1 MLGVDT
7 SAISSLLFGVFNVLN
22 NAASVCATTFSTDFA
37 ARIRTWIFTRRST
50 YQASWRK
57 STNVGSLVA

>member
-22 NAASVCATTFSTDFA
+22 NAASVCATTFGTDFA
-37 ARIRTWIFTRRST
+37 ARIRTWNFTR
-50 YQASWRK
+50 
-57 STNVGSLVA
+57 